1 MEKKKISVMV
11 AGQRFNIITEEEDRY
26 VIDLAAKIDAR
37 IASLSISQGIT
48 RERAA
53 VLTAL
58 DFADDNEH
66 GKRDLVEIKEQ
77 VKDYLMQIE
86 KLSAENTAMQSELSR
101 ARLDNE
107 ALDSARKALA
117 DSDKEKNALKE
128 QIKKLKEQII
138 VMQKAVNK
146 LTNELTNELTSE
158 KAAEEKSAAD
168 EKTESAVENKE
179 DDAPAVTAEDDL
191 FFDVP
196 EEPVK
201 PRKEKK
207 NRHQHNHENPYR
219 EQSMKKQDEQKGY
232 TQQRQYSLFDEI
244 DE

>member
-1 MEKKKISVMV
+1 MEKKKFSVMV
-11 AGQRFNIITEEEDRY
+11 AGQRFKIITEEEDRY

-37 IASLSISQGIT
+37 IVSLSISQGMS

-58 DFADDNEH
+58 DFADDNEK
-66 GKRDLVEIKEQ
+66 GKRDLSEIKEQ

-86 KLSAENTAMQSELSR
+86 KLSTENAAMQSELSR

-107 ALDSARKALA
+107 ALESARKAL
-117 DSDKEKNALKE
+117 SECNREKDALKE
-128 QIKKLKEQII
+128 QIKKLKEQIAL
-138 VMQKAVNK
+138 MQ
-146 LTNELTNELTSE
+146 NEAK
-158 KAAEEKSAAD
+158 KAASND
-168 EKTESAVENKE
+168 EKKPAEKPAPAENTEPVKE
-179 DDAPAVTAEDDL
+179 TADAVTAEDDL

-201 PRKEKK
+201 PQKEKK
-207 NRHQHNHENPYR
+207 NKHQHNHENPYR
-219 EQSMKKQDEQKGY
+219 QQYMKKQDEQKGY
-232 TQQRQYSLFDEI
+232 SQQRQYSLFDEL

>member
-1 MEKKKISVMV
+1 MGKKKISVMV

-66 GKRDLVEIKEQ
+66 GKRDLNEIKEQ

-86 KLSAENTAMQSELSR
+86 KLSTENAAMQSELSR

-107 ALDSARKALA
+107 ALESAQKNLA
-117 DSDKEKNALKE
+117 DSDKEKSALKE
-128 QIKKLKEQII
+128 QIKKLKEQIDI
-138 VMQKAVNK
+138 MQKNIVVS
-146 LTNELTNELTSE
+146 TE
-158 KAAEEKSAAD
+158 KGKVEPEEEKKIEPEG
-168 EKTESAVENKE
+168 EKEEKDGTS
-179 DDAPAVTAEDDL
+179 AVTAEDDL

-201 PRKEKK
+201 PQKEKK
-207 NRHQHNHENPYR
+207 NRHQHHHENPYR
-219 EQSMKKQDEQKGY
+219 QQYMKKQDEQKGY
-232 TQQRQYSLFDEI
+232 TQQRQYSLFD
-244 DE
+244 DENE